1 MMNLLKLLWLSTLL
15 TLFQTTRAEEAKAN
29 HKRIEK
35 IQLGASYTSVI
46 QALKD
51 SGARNIS
58 DSVGIKYAM
67 QTHENIKEMKV
78 AWFELSDSTCVSLL
92 FYRKENDRSLSLYN
106 IFRGEQGMGYGDKL
120 SWSKQNVQPVE
131 TIDLKKIKE

>member
-1 MMNLLKLLWLSTLL
+1 MKLFNFLGLL
-15 TLFQTTRAEEAKAN
+15 TLLILSQTTQAEQTEAN
-29 HKRIEK
+29 HKDIKK

-58 DSVGIKYAM
+58 DFVGIKYAM
-67 QTHENIKEMKV
+67 QTQENIKEMKV

-92 FYRKENDRSLSLYN
+92 FYRKANDRLLTLYS
-106 IFRGEQGMGYGDKL
+106 IFQGEQGMGYGDKL
-120 SWSKQNVQPVE
+120 NWSKQNVQPVE
-131 TIDLKKIKE
+131 IIDLKKTKK